1 MRFLVMAASVML
13 LAGCAA
19 PSPSPSSDASCEQP
33 AISLEQIELELS
45 VASVANGAAAIVSAL
60 GGQSALVAAD
70 LASEVG
76 VDVINPGHQIAVEKL
91 LALKPDLI
99 FVGSDEPDEVA
110 LAALATLDARVI
122 TLDPPISFADSM
134 EQISLIA
141 DALGIPKRGEEL
153 KNKIAAAIQ
162 ALDTSTLQ
170 GADVA
175 FLYLRGN
182 AGVFLISG
190 EGSGAD
196 DLIRL
201 LGAND
206 VGVELGIA
214 GFAPISP
221 EALAQANPDF
231 IIVMQKGLESVGGVE
246 GLIKLPGVMGT
257 TAAQNFGIL
266 SAKDSQ
272 LLSFGP
278 VTAAVLGCLVT
289 QAR

>member
-1 MRFLVMAASVML
+1 MRFLGLAALVAL
-13 LAGCAA
+13 LAGCSA
-19 PSPSPSSDASCEQP
+19 PSPELDASCEQP
-33 AISLEQIELELS
+33 AIALEQIELGLS

-60 GGQSALVAAD
+60 GGQSSLVASD

-91 LALKPDLI
+91 LALNPDI
-99 FVGSDEPDEVA
+99 VFVGSDEPDELA
-110 LAALATLDARVI
+110 LQAIETLGTKVI
-122 TLDPPISFADSM
+122 TLDPPITFADSM
-134 EQISLIA
+134 EQISQIA
-141 DALGIPKRGEEL
+141 QALGVPERGIEL
-153 KNKIAAAIQ
+153 RDKISLAIEAIDAS
-162 ALDTSTLQ
+162 ALS
-170 GADVA
+170 GSDVA

-201 LGAND
+201 MGAND
-206 VGVELGIA
+206 VGIALGVS

-221 EALAQANPDF
+221 EALAEANPDF
-231 IIVMQKGLESVGGVE
+231 IVVMQKGLESVGGVD
-246 GLIKLPGVMGT
+246 GLIRLPGVMGT
-257 TAAQNFGIL
+257 KAAETSGIL
-266 SAKDSQ
+266 AAKDSQ

-278 VTAAVLGCLVT
+278 ATASVLQCLVT

>member
-1 MRFLVMAASVML
+1 MRLLGLAAAVL
-13 LAGCAA
+13 LLTGCSA
-19 PSPSPSSDASCEQP
+19 PGPELNANCEQP
-33 AISLEQIELELS
+33 AIELEQIELGFS

-60 GGQSALVAAD
+60 GGRSSLVASD

-91 LALKPDLI
+91 LALNPNII
-99 FVGSDEPDEVA
+99 FVGSDEPDE
-110 LAALATLDARVI
+110 LAMQAIATLEAQVI
-122 TLDPPISFADSM
+122 TLDPPITFADSM
-134 EQISLIA
+134 EQILLIA
-141 DALGIPKRGEEL
+141 QALGVPERGIEL
-153 KNKIAAAIQ
+153 RDKIASAIEAVDAT
-162 ALDTSTLQ
+162 ALVGS
-170 GADVA
+170 DVA

-206 VGVELGIA
+206 VGVKLGVR

-221 EALAQANPDF
+221 EALAEANPDF
-231 IIVMQKGLESVGGVE
+231 IVVMQKGLESVGGVDA
-246 GLIKLPGVMGT
+246 LLKLPGVMGT
-257 TAAQNFGIL
+257 KAAATDGIL
-266 SAKDSQ
+266 TAKDSQ

-278 VTAAVLGCLVT
+278 ATASVLQCLVA
-289 QAR
+289 QAN

>member
-1 MRFLVMAASVML
+1 M
-13 LAGCAA
+13 LAGCSV
-19 PSPSPSSDASCEQP
+19 PSQDLEASCEQP
-33 AISLEQIELELS
+33 AVTLEQVDLGLS

-60 GGQSALVAAD
+60 GGRSSLVASD

-76 VDVINPGHQIAVEKL
+76 VDVINPGHQIALEKL
-91 LALKPDLI
+91 LALNPDVV

-110 LAALATLDARVI
+110 LQGIATLDAKVI

-141 DALGIPKRGEEL
+141 GALGVPERGIEL
-153 KNKIAAAIQ
+153 RDKISSSIEAIDAS
-162 ALDTSTLQ
+162 ALNGS
-170 GADVA
+170 DVA

-182 AGVFLISG
+182 AGVFLIAG
-190 EGSGAD
+190 EDSGAD

-206 VGVELGIA
+206 VGVALGVR

-231 IIVMQKGLESVGGVE
+231 ILVMEKGLESVGGVE
-246 GLIKLPGVMGT
+246 GLIKLPGVLGT
-257 TAAQNFGIL
+257 KASETFGIL

-272 LLSFGP
+272 MLSFGP
-278 VTAAVLGCLVT
+278 ASPGVLQCLVA